1 MQLFYLILSL
11 LFFSGFDFV
20 GKKTV
25 IFLRINEII
34 CRISN
39 PIYQNGLIGIS
50 SFTFFMFPIFFLGF
64 MNRWFFVFVSV
75 TLLAIGFF
83 NFFNN
88 FFQLIN
94 FLKKKILSLQSNNL
108 LGNFIIILIILYF
121 LLSISPITSGDSV
134 AYHLFAPKYLLAYG
148 KFPTGLYNVD
158 NVIAGAGE
166 LLNAF
171 AISINA
177 NQFTSL
183 INFIGLISV
192 LAIVKKFS
200 DNLKVNNK
208 LKQFLFL
215 CVLSC
220 PVLIF
225 LASSSKSQLFSV
237 SLIFFS
243 YALLVNS
250 LNNKESKNNLFKI
263 FFICTVFC
271 IVAVQTKIT
280 FSLSFFLIILNF
292 LFFFRK
298 KIITFKLI
306 LVFSLLFIY
315 GLIVPAVWKQ
325 VIYNY
330 PFYNFLFNPVPMNIP
345 GYEDYYLYLKNYEA
359 NKFPIS
365 LFIPISLS
373 DLTQFLGFGLF
384 LLFFLIRYQFSNKN
398 ILVTNIFI
406 FVLILSYFQ
415 KSPRYY
421 IEIYFLIILTFIFLL
436 KKIQNTFGFKILKLS
451 ILFQSLFVSMLL
463 FFGVYNLSPGILSE
477 NLYKSVLSKYA
488 VGYNL
493 YNWVNQVLPKG
504 SSFITYHRSISFT
517 NENVILFN
525 AATLLDK
532 ADLFSKN
539 FHLEKIKDKKPKFIL
554 FTSYGTEHGYSIGRF
569 NFYKCTDGLFAEA
582 ANVGFHETRNPI
594 NTDHRK
600 YNAYIYYFDY
610 LKLPNCV
617 SYN

>member
-1 MQLFYLILSL
+1 
-11 LFFSGFDFV
+11 
-20 GKKTV
+20 
-25 IFLRINEII
+25 
-34 CRISN
+34 
-39 PIYQNGLIGIS
+39 
-50 SFTFFMFPIFFLGF
+50 
-64 MNRWFFVFVSV
+64 
-75 TLLAIGFF
+75 
-83 NFFNN
+83 
-88 FFQLIN
+88 
-94 FLKKKILSLQSNNL
+94 
-108 LGNFIIILIILYF
+108 LIILYF

-292 LFFFRK
+292 LFFF
-298 KIITFKLI
+298 
-306 LVFSLLFIY
+306 
-315 GLIVPAVWKQ
+315 
-325 VIYNY
+325 
-330 PFYNFLFNPVPMNIP
+330 
-345 GYEDYYLYLKNYEA
+345 
-359 NKFPIS
+359 
-365 LFIPISLS
+365 
-373 DLTQFLGFGLF
+373 
-384 LLFFLIRYQFSNKN
+384 
-398 ILVTNIFI
+398 
-406 FVLILSYFQ
+406 
-415 KSPRYY
+415 
-421 IEIYFLIILTFIFLL
+421 
-436 KKIQNTFGFKILKLS
+436 
-451 ILFQSLFVSMLL
+451 
-463 FFGVYNLSPGILSE
+463 
-477 NLYKSVLSKYA
+477 
-488 VGYNL
+488 
-493 YNWVNQVLPKG
+493 
-504 SSFITYHRSISFT
+504 
-517 NENVILFN
+517 
-525 AATLLDK
+525 
-532 ADLFSKN
+532 
-539 FHLEKIKDKKPKFIL
+539 
-554 FTSYGTEHGYSIGRF
+554 
-569 NFYKCTDGLFAEA
+569 
-582 ANVGFHETRNPI
+582 
-594 NTDHRK
+594 
-600 YNAYIYYFDY
+600 
-610 LKLPNCV
+610 
-617 SYN
+617 

>member
-20 GKKTV
+20 GKKIV

-34 CRISN
+34 FRISN
-39 PIYQNGLIGIS
+39 PIYQNGLIGLS
-50 SFTFFMFPIFFLGF
+50 SFIFFMFPILFLGF
-64 MNRWFFVFVSV
+64 MNRWFFISVSV

-148 KFPTGLYNVD
+148 KFPTEVYSVD
-158 NVIAGAGE
+158 NVLAGAGE

-177 NQFTSL
+177 YQFTSL

-200 DNLKVNNK
+200 DNLKLNNK

-263 FFICTVFC
+263 FFICT
-271 IVAVQTKIT
+271 
-280 FSLSFFLIILNF
+280 FF
-292 LFFFRK
+292 
-298 KIITFKLI
+298 
-306 LVFSLLFIY
+306 V
-315 GLIVPAVWKQ
+315 
-325 VIYNY
+325 
-330 PFYNFLFNPVPMNIP
+330 
-345 GYEDYYLYLKNYEA
+345 
-359 NKFPIS
+359 
-365 LFIPISLS
+365 
-373 DLTQFLGFGLF
+373 
-384 LLFFLIRYQFSNKN
+384 
-398 ILVTNIFI
+398 
-406 FVLILSYFQ
+406 
-415 KSPRYY
+415 
-421 IEIYFLIILTFIFLL
+421 
-436 KKIQNTFGFKILKLS
+436 
-451 ILFQSLFVSMLL
+451 
-463 FFGVYNLSPGILSE
+463 
-477 NLYKSVLSKYA
+477 
-488 VGYNL
+488 
-493 YNWVNQVLPKG
+493 
-504 SSFITYHRSISFT
+504 
-517 NENVILFN
+517 
-525 AATLLDK
+525 
-532 ADLFSKN
+532 
-539 FHLEKIKDKKPKFIL
+539 
-554 FTSYGTEHGYSIGRF
+554 
-569 NFYKCTDGLFAEA
+569 
-582 ANVGFHETRNPI
+582 
-594 NTDHRK
+594 
-600 YNAYIYYFDY
+600 
-610 LKLPNCV
+610 
-617 SYN
+617 